1 MNPVEKF
8 DSLTLVHKLIF
19 VNVVVFVVA
28 LLIDT
33 TTDNFRLD
41 LFGFLSP
48 SPAVLIKI
56 GAAGVIPSSVD
67 HRWWTLVS
75 ANYIHIGAFHLIVNM
90 YALNTL
96 GKITVSMYGPS
107 RMLIIYTFGGAL
119 SMYASCLAQISLT
132 AGASGAIC
140 ALIGAIIYGD
150 WREGGRSAKSMLS
163 SFGIWA
169 AVLIVIGFVMPNVNN
184 WAHAAGLIVGLPI
197 GMLLWRERK
206 AGQDDSLCQ
215 FLAASCAAATVGSF
229 FFALTS

>member
-8 DSLTLVHKLIF
+8 DSLTLVQKLIF

-75 ANYIHIGAFHLIVNM
+75 ANYIHIGALHLIFNM
-90 YALNTL
+90 SALYTL
-96 GKITVSMYGPS
+96 GNMIVPMYGGH
-107 RMLIIYTFGGAL
+107 RMIVIYTFGGAF

-132 AGASGAIC
+132 AGASGSIC
-140 ALIGAIIYGD
+140 ALVGAILYGD
-150 WREGGRSAKSMLS
+150 WKQSDRSAKALTK
-163 SFGIWA
+163 SFGVWA
-169 AVLIVIGFVMPNVNN
+169 TLLVVVGFVIPNVNN
-184 WAHAAGLIVGLPI
+184 WAHGAGLIAGFVI
-197 GMLLWRERK
+197 GMLVWKRARDTDE
-206 AGQDDSLCQ
+206 DSLYQ
-215 FLAASCAAATVGSF
+215 FLSASCVAATVGSF